1 MIAQHPKNISACVF
15 FARCETPQLFGTMG
29 KVTAARLRD
38 AAHLAAN
45 KVVSEMAARL
55 DAPLPADAL
64 QCAYVG
70 TQEEDAPLT
79 SRTPIVF
86 EWRLRGGGV
95 AKTNTTAMRVLHKG
109 HKNGLALPVSL
120 RKAFLLLCLP
130 AYLEKKKNLAF
141 LSKVTAVRCHRLV
154 AARPVLKYN
163 MVTTCVHG
171 STADLILCAHIEE
184 DTYLCAPVPPARKEK
199 FTAVTVTGTHEEVL
213 LKRPNSGVDLLCA
226 KAQLEVEKHRA
237 KLEQR
242 EVDMQAATR
251 GFVTDVCA
259 FPRAKEVTLL
269 WSARTREGWELR
281 ANEICVSRFRNL

>member
-95 AKTNTTAMRVLHKG
+95 AKTNTIAMRVLHKG
-109 HKNGLALPVSL
+109 YKNGLALPVSFRNVGLFL
-120 RKAFLLLCLP
+120 RILLFNCLSHLPFQCFCRASAPESLVP
-130 AYLEKKKNLAF
+130 AVYKMIKETKHNKGPHIDLADH
-141 LSKVTAVRCHRLV
+141 LLV
-154 AARPVLKYN
+154 
-163 MVTTCVHG
+163 
-171 STADLILCAHIEE
+171 IEVS
-184 DTYLCAPVPPARKEK
+184 D
-199 FTAVTVTGTHEEVL
+199 
-213 LKRPNSGVDLLCA
+213 
-226 KAQLEVEKHRA
+226 AQ
-237 KLEQR
+237 
-242 EVDMQAATR
+242 MQAEQ
-251 GFVTDVCA
+251 V
-259 FPRAKEVTLL
+259 L
-269 WSARTREGWELR
+269 
-281 ANEICVSRFRNL
+281 